1 MQIDKEKLKQFQVL
15 GMVKRQIFCIYHPV
29 QGLYGSVDQHA
40 MHQRVRYEFYSRE
53 IKDLAIK
60 QFRQMNIEKGPL
72 ERSPTLAKGKTKYK
86 KLIYI
91 CKM

>member
-1 MQIDKEKLKQFQVL
+1 
-15 GMVKRQIFCIYHPV
+15 
-29 QGLYGSVDQHA
+29 
-40 MHQRVRYEFYSRE
+40 
-53 IKDLAIK
+53 
-60 QFRQMNIEKGPL
+60 MNIEKGPL